1 MTNLEKEL
9 QEQLTKL
16 ANEMKCIGNGYGW
29 TVQNAMEVV
38 LPILERNIPGFNAA
52 NVVVDCE
59 DFS

>member
-9 QEQLTKL
+9 QEHLTKL
-16 ANEMKCIGNGYGW
+16 ADEMKCIGNGYGW
-29 TVQNAMEVV
+29 AVQNTMEVI
-38 LPILERNIPGFNAA
+38 LPILERNIPGFNPN